1 MQFTFGRNLK
11 NVLDA
16 CRLSPPLAS
25 IHKRINWKARL
36 FSSIHD
42 IGDPVGMTYFSSN
55 YGDKPPAI

>member
-1 MQFTFGRNLK
+1 MK

-36 FSSIHD
+36 FSSIHG